1 MGIRSVI
8 VLKGFD
14 EMVYMK
20 VILTSYMYI
29 EFDNTVCFLR
39 IMLEERF
46 LSKKILEVTE
56 VKGMF

>member
-1 MGIRSVI
+1 MGVRSVI

-29 EFDNTVCFLR
+29 EFDNTVYFLR

-46 LSKKILEVTE
+46 LSTKILEVTE
-56 VKGMF
+56 V